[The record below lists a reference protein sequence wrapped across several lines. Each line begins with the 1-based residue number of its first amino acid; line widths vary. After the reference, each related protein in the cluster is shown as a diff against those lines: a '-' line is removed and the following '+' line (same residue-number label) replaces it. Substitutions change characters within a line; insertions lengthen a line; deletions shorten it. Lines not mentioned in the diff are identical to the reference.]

1 MLLLVV
7 GHHVKECCFV
17 FFLISYTPYLVG
29 RVFCSRFW
37 ICVCV
42 REWKRDIE
50 WPRERTHS
58 IGCLS
63 FYWDCSL
70 VCLYFELEFSAI
82 CSNSKYMWWYHPY
95 AKTKINKLIQRKHA
109 QTRIHTWTCT
119 LIVRT
124 LSLELWEHVRNYNK
138 IS

>member
-1 MLLLVV
+1 MWKSAVLFFFSFRTLPIWLVV
-7 GHHVKECCFV
+7 FSAQGFG
-17 FFLISYTPYLVG
+17 Y
-29 RVFCSRFW
+29 
-37 ICVCV
+37 VCV

-50 WPRERTHS
+50 FWPRERTHS

-95 AKTKINKLIQRKHA
+95 AKTKTKINKLIQRKHA